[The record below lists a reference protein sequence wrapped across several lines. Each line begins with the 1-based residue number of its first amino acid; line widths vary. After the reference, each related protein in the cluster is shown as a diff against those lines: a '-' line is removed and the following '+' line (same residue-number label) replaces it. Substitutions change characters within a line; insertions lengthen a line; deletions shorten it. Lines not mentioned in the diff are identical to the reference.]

1 MLYPLKFTPQLKPRI
16 WGGSRLHSLYGKVF
30 PMGGSKCGESW
41 EISGVEGSLSVVS
54 NGFLAGNN
62 IQELIEVYMG
72 DLVGE
77 NNYQKYGVEFP
88 LLIKFIDTSDYLSIQ
103 VHPDDDMA
111 RRLHHA
117 FGKSEMWYVISGSS
131 ESQIITGLNPK
142 ITREQYI
149 ELLTKGNLAQHLKYE
164 PAQPDDFFY
173 IPSRHL
179 HALGKDLL
187 LVEIQQTSDITY
199 RVYDWNRVDEN
210 GRGRELHTELALK
223 AIDFDANPIKRDS
236 IQLVQNQV
244 QELNNSPYFVVN
256 RLYLNKKTERSFI
269 ETDTFRIYI
278 CMEGEA
284 FVIGDGF
291 EAVEITAGE
300 VVLVPAS
307 ISEVDINPKSTTKIL
322 EVFVK

>member
-1 MLYPLKFTPQLKPRI
+1 MLYPLKFTPHLKPRI

-30 PMGGSKCGESW
+30 PKGELKCGESW

-54 NGFLAGNN
+54 NGFLAGNS

-77 NNYQKYGVEFP
+77 KNYQQFGVEFP

-103 VHPDDDMA
+103 VHPDDAMA
-111 RRLHHA
+111 KRLHHA
-117 FGKSEMWYVISGSS
+117 FGKSEMWYVISGSPN
-131 ESQIITGLNPK
+131 SQIITGFNPK
-142 ITREQYI
+142 ITREQYLEI
-149 ELLTKGNLAQHLKYE
+149 LTKGTLAQHLKYE
-164 PAQPDDFFY
+164 PAQADDYFY

-199 RVYDWNRVDEN
+199 RVYDWDRVDKN
-210 GRGRELHTELALK
+210 GRGRELHTELALE
-223 AIDFDANPIKRDS
+223 AIDFDAEPIIREN
-236 IQLVQNQV
+236 IQLVQNQA

-256 RLYLNKKTERSFI
+256 RLYLNQKIERSFV
-269 ETDTFRIYI
+269 ESDTFRVYI
-278 CMEGEA
+278 CIEGVGSISNDE
-284 FVIGDGF
+284 FD
-291 EAVEITAGE
+291 AVEITPGE

-307 ISEVDINPKSTTKIL
+307 ITEVEINPRSTAKIL
-322 EVFVK
+322 EVFIK